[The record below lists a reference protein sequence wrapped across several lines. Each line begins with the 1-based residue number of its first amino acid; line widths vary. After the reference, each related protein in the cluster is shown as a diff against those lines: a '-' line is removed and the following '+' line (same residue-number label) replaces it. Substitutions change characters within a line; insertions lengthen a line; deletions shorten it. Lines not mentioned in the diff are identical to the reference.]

1 MTGHTPPLTRP
12 FRDLGKRF
20 FEELDRDGDGRVRLE
35 DLKLCMRCVL
45 VSVPP
50 FMLSLTL
57 HFTSKSRR
65 KLPER
70 YAHEFMRRAKRGWFA
85 DSIGWEEF
93 ASLMHEREAF
103 TLRAYNSLQL
113 NRSGHLS
120 VQAITNSLKRL
131 DLPAT
136 EVRAARAPWESG
148 VRLADMS
155 PPPPSFPRRTRV
167 RCSGT

>member
-57 HFTSKSRR
+57 H
-65 KLPER
+65 
-70 YAHEFMRRAKRGWFA
+70 FMRRAKRGWFA